1 MGKLGVGNSV
11 LDKPGK
17 LDDLESMQ
25 MKCHSEFFQHILS
38 KIRAF
43 SSAAVIGGADH
54 ERLDGKGYPRG
65 LLAEEISIEV
75 RIVSTADVFN
85 ALTADRP
92 FRSALPI
99 EKVIAILWEGQGQS
113 HDPICIEALKR
124 AFAKTALKQAA

>member
-1 MGKLGVGNSV
+1 MPFRILPAYPFEDPC
-11 LDKPGK
+11 LF
-17 LDDLESMQ
+17 ERR
-25 MKCHSEFFQHILS
+25 CH
-38 KIRAF
+38 R
-43 SSAAVIGGADH
+43 GAHH

-92 FRSALPI
+92 YRSALPI